1 MRKNKFFILF
11 ILLFF
16 ISCDVKRVEDKTND
30 DKKTNDIYDLV
41 GKKIVSVDS
50 ILSDRKHEI
59 IFLFNYYDCGSC
71 IDSGFSITKRIDSL
85 YGDRRVNIVS
95 IMGDPSSYQKRNH
108 YYDYI
113 YIDQKDLIRKEMKY
127 IQTPII
133 LLLDS
138 LNCVKDY
145 IFPNAS
151 DDGKVASFIELTSC
165 H

>member
-1 MRKNKFFILF
+1 
-11 ILLFF
+11 
-16 ISCDVKRVEDKTND
+16 
-30 DKKTNDIYDLV
+30 
-41 GKKIVSVDS
+41 
-50 ILSDRKHEI
+50 
-59 IFLFNYYDCGSC
+59 
-71 IDSGFSITKRIDSL
+71 
-85 YGDRRVNIVS
+85 
-95 IMGDPSSYQKRNH
+95 MGDPSSYQKRNH